1 MVLRQA
7 AFEKKIP
14 FLKGGL
20 HCHTTLSDG
29 KGSPEAT
36 IRHHANIGYDFLA
49 ITDHHRYN
57 MTNFAPD
64 TGLLILPGM
73 EADRFLDGVGMPVV
87 HVVALGPEQGNGYT
101 DGQTVLYE
109 RGGVATQCQD
119 IIDDVRKANNLAVLA
134 HPTWSGNT
142 PEDVLTLQNYNLI
155 EVWNTGSEF
164 DWCVSDRGY
173 HWDVLLHAGRR
184 VYGVA
189 TDDGHG
195 LEQNGFGFVRVAA
208 EKNVVSILQALEKG
222 EFYASCG
229 PEIYD
234 FYVEDGVAI
243 INCSP
248 VKEIILRN
256 FTAPHRVIRG
266 EGITA
271 GQIKIRDCCTDYI
284 RMEVVDEKGRRA
296 WTNPIFL

>member
-1 MVLRQA
+1 MILRQA
-7 AFEKKIP
+7 AFEKGIP

-20 HCHTTLSDG
+20 HCHTSLSDG
-29 KGSPEAT
+29 KASPEAT

-57 MTNFAPD
+57 TANFASD

-109 RGGVATQCQD
+109 RGGTAVQCQD
-119 IIDDVRKANNLAVLA
+119 IIDDIRAANNLAVLA

-142 PEDVLTLQNYNLI
+142 PEDALALQNYNMI
-155 EVWNTGSEF
+155 EVWNTGSEI
-164 DWCVSDRGY
+164 DWGVSDRGY
-173 HWDVLLHAGRR
+173 HWDTLLHAGRR

-189 TDDGHG
+189 SDDGHG

-208 EKNVVSILQALEKG
+208 EKNVKSILDALEKG

-248 VKEIILRN
+248 VREIILQN
-256 FTAPHRVIRG
+256 FSAPHRVIRG
-266 EGITA
+266 DGITA

>member
-1 MVLRQA
+1 MIRRQA
-7 AFEKKIP
+7 AFEKKMP

-36 IRHHANIGYDFLA
+36 IRHHAAIGYDFLA

-57 MTNFAPD
+57 FTNFAPD

-73 EADRFLDGVGMPVV
+73 EADRLLDGPGMPVV
-87 HVVALGPEQGNGYT
+87 HAVAVGPEQRNGYT
-101 DGQTVLYE
+101 DGQIVTYE
-109 RGGVATQCQD
+109 RGGQARNCQD
-119 IIDDVRKANNLAVLA
+119 IRKANNLAVLA

-142 PEDVLTLQNYNLI
+142 PEDVLALQNYNLI
-155 EVWNTGSEF
+155 EIWNTGSEL
-164 DWCVSDRGY
+164 DWGVSDRGY
-173 HWDVLLHAGRR
+173 HWDTLLHAGRK

-189 TDDGHG
+189 ADDGHG
-195 LEQNGFGFVRVAA
+195 LNENGFGFVRVAA
-208 EKNVVSILQALEKG
+208 EKNVNAILDALNKG

-234 FYVEDGVAI
+234 FYIEDGWACI
-243 INCSP
+243 HCSP
-248 VKEIILRN
+248 VSQVAVRN
-256 FTAPHRVIRG
+256 FSAPHRVVQRDG
-266 EGITA
+266 MTA
-271 GQIKIRDCCTDYI
+271 AQIKLRDCCQDYV